1 MLLSMF
7 TSFLLARRLR
17 GKVSVTLV
25 AVIVELV
32 SIFSTCDLFDLRQ
45 EYLFLY
51 PPAPPLSFPF
61 HTRLGLIPA
70 NHIRPPLPPDYVRP
84 PHTMLG
90 YRFYFLSF
98 KLGELKLE
106 YHTTEDVHRLLSLV
120 FSSFVLIN
128 LVGAILGYEMSKIRR
143 IREWGT
149 STHWNLLGFVL
160 GMALLGCATIV
171 DLSYHEVG
179 PSYGVVYSDALAM
192 FGILVL
198 AIVIGRIL
206 WSKISRIQRSSMM
219 K

>member
-7 TSFLLARRLR
+7 ISFLLARRFR
-17 GKVSVTLV
+17 GKVYGTLV
-25 AVIVELV
+25 AVMVALV
-32 SIFSTCDLFDLRQ
+32 SIFSTCDLFDLRP

-61 HTRLGLIPA
+61 HTRLGLIPT
-70 NHIRPPLPPDYVRP
+70 NHITPGARVRP
-84 PHTMLG
+84 AHTMLG
-90 YRFYFLSF
+90 YRLYFLSF
-98 KLGELKLE
+98 KLGELRLE
-106 YHTTEDVHRLLSLV
+106 YNTTEDVHRLLSLV
-120 FSSFVLIN
+120 LSSFVLIN

-149 STHWNLLGFVL
+149 STHWNLLGAVL
-160 GMALLGCATIV
+160 GMTLLGCATIV
-171 DLSYHEVG
+171 GLSYHEVG
-179 PSYGVVYSDALAM
+179 PSYEVVYSDALAM

-206 WSKISRIQRSSMM
+206 WSKISRIQTSSKM